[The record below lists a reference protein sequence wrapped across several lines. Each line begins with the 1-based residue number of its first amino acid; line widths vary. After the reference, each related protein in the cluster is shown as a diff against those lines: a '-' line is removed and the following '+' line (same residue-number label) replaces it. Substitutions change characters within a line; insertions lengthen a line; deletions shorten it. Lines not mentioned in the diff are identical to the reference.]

1 MDRGLPRRL
10 GDPRAAGAFRNP
22 GQSKP
27 GSRISKHEFVSILVS
42 QRRSPSA
49 VKPGLAWA
57 RSARRARLRHRFGGS
72 SRQADPPKHP
82 IRCFGGGGSA
92 NAGSCQSWF
101 NVEDRLSSKLP
112 LAEAGLDCCAWIP
125 PAPRLGIRRARLRV
139 DLGSAGMKPF
149 FEGEYACKR
158 HLRSRPPAWREK
170 AGLPLSNS
178 RLTCLFVATC
188 PRFRKTGT
196 RASPHSDLWGILR

>member
-1 MDRGLPRRL
+1 MSSYQSWFRRDDRLPLLNRDWHGPGRL
-10 GDPRAAGAFRNP
+10 VAQGSVIALEVPAGKRTPR
-22 GQSKP
+22 ST
-27 GSRISKHEFVSILVS
+27 
-42 QRRSPSA
+42 RSVAS
-49 VKPGLAWA
+49 
-57 RSARRARLRHRFGGS
+57 
-72 SRQADPPKHP
+72 
-82 IRCFGGGGSA
+82 GGGSA